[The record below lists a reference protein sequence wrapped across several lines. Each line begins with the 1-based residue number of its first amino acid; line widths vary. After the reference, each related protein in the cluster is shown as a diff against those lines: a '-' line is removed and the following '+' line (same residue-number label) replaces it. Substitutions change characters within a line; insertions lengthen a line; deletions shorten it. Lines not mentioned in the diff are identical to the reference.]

1 VTARKAKNT
10 NRQGAN
16 FELQIMHHLAERGYD
31 VLRSSGSRGKIDVV
45 AVGDV
50 HTLWIQAKV
59 SNPLISPAERRAV
72 IGVARRADIAWWR
85 DRLTLANAV
94 PLVSYRIKGQVCF
107 RELLG
112 YGPKEWALWEAP
124 TLANAMCGCG
134 HQYSAHA
141 RDTGCWQRT
150 ENDMSCGCRDFRFPV
165 KTKPKGTAS

>member
-1 VTARKAKNT
+1 MAVRKAKNT

-16 FELQIMHHLAERGYD
+16 FELQIMAHLKERGYD

-45 AVGDV
+45 AVGDI

-59 SNPLISPAERRAV
+59 SNPLISPAERRGV
-72 IGVARRADIAWWR
+72 IGVARRADQ
-85 DRLTLANAV
+85 DREALTNAI

-112 YGPKEWALWEAP
+112 YGPKEWFPWEAP
-124 TLANAMCGCG
+124 TLPNAMCGCG
-134 HQYSAHA
+134 HQNSAHA

-150 ENDMSCGCRDFRFPV
+150 ENDMSCGCRGFRFPV
-165 KTKPKGTAS
+165 KTKSEGTAS